1 MLPYFWISASGISVP
16 CWLNASTALRAS
28 SGANGQR
35 SPLWMAEP
43 QKTHGSTAAAR
54 TRPKSTEQAAKSR
67 RIVVDVGRSG
77 VVGALLVRRVRREH
91 FKYVGVG
98 AGLILC

>member
-1 MLPYFWISASGISVP
+1 MTEDAGVD
-16 CWLNASTALRAS
+16 
-28 SGANGQR
+28 GGGG
-35 SPLWMAEP
+35 M
-43 QKTHGSTAAAR
+43 
-54 TRPKSTEQAAKSR
+54 RPKSTEQAAKSR

-77 VVGALLVRRVRREH
+77 GVAVGAQLVRRVRREH